1 MTTSRSFSP
10 EPSYTTAEAT
20 PRPSSPAALT
30 SVASSSRTEQQ
41 QLFQPEV
48 LDKTLKPGVYRI
60 VNDSNPDF
68 VVDLSGQDLKTV
80 ITFGSHGGKNQQV
93 LSNYLSRVI
102 IPWLTELQWEFSR
115 LGPGYS
121 IRCLYNGAYITLGS
135 GISEG
140 GNLIATPYPV
150 SWAIEADDFEAGVYR
165 IRWPESPFVFDYPG
179 GTGYTIQ
186 LSDRYPF
193 KPTRLWRLVP
203 VKIDVPKMAAESFE
217 FTTSAPRRMDP
228 APALITNAD
237 TVIDAEGLKLGGNGE
252 LSITTTTTTV
262 TTSVTTVKRLG
273 VP

>member
-10 EPSYTTAEAT
+10 EPSYMTAEAI
-20 PRPSSPAALT
+20 PRPSSPATLT
-30 SVASSSRTEQQ
+30 TVASSSRTEQQ
-41 QLFQPEV
+41 RLFESDV
-48 LDKTLKPGVYRI
+48 IDKTLKPGVYRI

-68 VVDLSGQDLKTV
+68 VVDLSGQDLKT
-80 ITFGSHGGKNQQV
+80 IIAFGSHGGKNQ
-93 LSNYLSRVI
+93 
-102 IPWLTELQWEFSR
+102 QWEFSR

-121 IRCLYNGAYITLGS
+121 ISCLYNGMYMTLGS

-140 GNLIATPYPV
+140 GNMIAIPYPV
-150 SWAIEADDFEAGVYR
+150 SWAVEADDFEAGVYR

-179 GTGYTIQ
+179 GTGHTIQ
-186 LSDRYPF
+186 LSNRYPF

-203 VKIDVPKMAAESFE
+203 VKIDIPQMTAESLE
-217 FTTSAPRRMDP
+217 FTTSSPRRMDA

-237 TVIDAEGLKLGGNGE
+237 TVIDAEGLKFGGNGE

-262 TTSVTTVKRLG
+262 TTTVTTVKRLG